1 MLVGVHTI
9 RLLYDW
15 DRPNGSVFS
24 IDGLVL
30 TRNKPHAILDCA
42 NASMDMPHLVVVMMA
57 SYHCLDGETEAG
69 FLFRNL
75 LFGISDNDDT

>member
-9 RLLYDW
+9 RFLYDW
-15 DRPNGSVFS
+15 DRSDDTVFS

-30 TRNKPHAILDCA
+30 TSSKPHTILDCV